1 MSAIKTA
8 QHTTDRIDVE
18 GLRVLGSFAKQ
29 AGLDLNAS
37 SEQMFR
43 CSPECLTK
51 QQEIE
56 LLRMFLKAKKP
67 LPTHPHYCVEC
78 GESNSCDKTG
88 CETNE
93 TLCNNCNDGDSSM
106 VRDDYWLHSR
116 QVVMQ

>member
-1 MSAIKTA
+1 MSKAKP
-8 QHTTDRIDVE
+8 QTTEQKIDAE
-18 GLRVLGSFAKQ
+18 GLRVLGSFASQ

-67 LPTHPHYCVEC
+67 VLTHNHFCVEC
-78 GESNSCDKTG
+78 GEAKSCDKKD
-88 CETNE
+88 CETDE
-93 TLCNNCNDGDSSM
+93 TLCHRCNDGETSM
-106 VRDDYWLHSR
+106 VRDDYWLHNKAW
-116 QVVMQ
+116 VMQ